1 MEYEQI
7 AQLMPD
13 FLLPLLQ
20 KQYNEEQIHT
30 IFEGYAAPRFT
41 TLRANAL
48 LSTREEV
55 ANALTEAGIE
65 FEEVPWYNDAFVIT
79 NAREK
84 VLWQMPIYQE
94 GKVYLQSLSSM
105 LPPLALKPCAGNDI
119 LDMCAAPGG
128 KTTQMAALGGKACR
142 ITACELNAPRAERL
156 EFNLNKQGASN
167 VTVMRE
173 DARKLSE
180 YFRFDQILLDAPCS
194 GSGTLRATDVKLH
207 RRFTEALV
215 AKSVKS
221 QRALLDKALQ
231 LLKPGGTCVYSTCS
245 ILEQEN
251 EAVVRQ
257 AMARAN
263 KKGVFELV
271 DLRKEMHLDSCG
283 GNTKVPLLPASID
296 ECLCI
301 APTHYY
307 EGFFMAKIRRKA

>member
-1 MEYEQI
+1 MKYEQI

-20 KQYNEEQIHT
+20 KQYNEEEIHA

-41 TLRANAL
+41 TLRANTL
-48 LSTREEV
+48 LSSKEEV
-55 ANALTEAGIE
+55 ATALTEAGIE
-65 FEEVPWYNDAFVIT
+65 FEEVPWYSDAFVIT

-84 VLWQMPIYQE
+84 ALWQMPLYQE

-105 LPPLALKPCAGNDI
+105 LPPLALKPQAGNDI

-128 KTTQMAALGGKACR
+128 KTTQMAALGDKACR

-156 EFNLNKQGASN
+156 EFNLGKQGASN

-173 DARKLSE
+173 DSRKLSE

-221 QRALLDKALQ
+221 QLALLDKALQ

-251 EAVVRQ
+251 EEVVRQ

-263 KKGVFELV
+263 KKGSFELV
-271 DLRKEMHLDSCG
+271 DLHQEMQLDSFESKA
-283 GNTKVPLLPASID
+283 KVPLLPCSI
-296 ECLCI
+296 EESLCI
-301 APTHYY
+301 APTQYY
-307 EGFFMAKIRRKA
+307 EGFFMAKIKRKA